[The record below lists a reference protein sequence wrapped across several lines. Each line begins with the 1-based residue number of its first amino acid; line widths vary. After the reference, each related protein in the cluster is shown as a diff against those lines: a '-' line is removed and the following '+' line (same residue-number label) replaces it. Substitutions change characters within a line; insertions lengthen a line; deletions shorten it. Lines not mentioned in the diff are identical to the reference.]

1 MKWFVVKCVLVVWLF
16 VMISG
21 FISSSKV
28 ENVNFD
34 TLVQNVES
42 AGDTEGMA
50 EADSLKI
57 KEFYG
62 INRDDYE
69 GVILLKGE
77 DTMDVREILIVKAL
91 SKEQA
96 NSLETAVND
105 RKEKQLKSFEGYGVE
120 QTKILN
126 DSVISVEGVY
136 VLFAVSP
143 DSQNFYDAFYNTI
156 KK

>member
-120 QTKILN
+120 QTKLLN

-136 VLFAVSP
+136 VLFAVYP